1 MKKPQ
6 CILPW
11 TYLELLPIGIVHPC
25 CSNPIVLGD
34 IKKSSIDE
42 IWNSDN
48 MKKLRLRMLE
58 DDLPDTCWHCKFLEK
73 HGQVSLREKY
83 NEVLKD
89 SFETIEENTNSD
101 GSLKEVKIEAW
112 DFRLSNKC
120 NFKCRICQPM
130 LSSSINNNVIIN
142 CSENLNIPEFLDKQI
157 DNIQFM
163 EFAGG
168 ETLLMEEHYYV
179 LDRLIKAGKTD
190 ITIWYNTNMSTLN
203 YKGDSVL
210 NYWRKFNP
218 EKLKITASI
227 DEIDNRAEYLRKGT
241 VWQKVQE
248 NLITLS
254 KEKFNVDTNIVVS
267 AYNVFRLP
275 QIIDKLVEIGW
286 ISKKY
291 NYMNFELSLE
301 VSLHH
306 MFNLPRNFRL
316 EIKDK
321 LQSYINEFNLK
332 YGVDTSNLFS
342 TVMHELSASDE
353 HNPMPFLRYNFFE
366 DKERGESLLE
376 TIPELNCLPKFTIP
390 NIKIDYQ

>member
-11 TYLELLPIGIVHPC
+11 TYLELLPTGVVHPC

-58 DDLPDTCWHCKFLEK
+58 DGLPDTCWHCKFLEK
-73 HGQVSLREKY
+73 HGQVSLRKKY

-89 SFETIEENTNSD
+89 CFNSVEENTNSD
-101 GSLKEVKIEAW
+101 GSVNEVQIKAW

-130 LSSSINNNVIIN
+130 LSSSINNNNIIN
-142 CSENLNIPEFLDKQI
+142 CSEYLNLPKFLDDHI
-157 DNIQFM
+157 DNIEFM

-179 LDRLIKAGKTD
+179 LDRLIRAGKTD

-210 NYWRKFNP
+210 KYWRKFNP
-218 EKLKITASI
+218 QKLKITASI

-254 KEKFNVDTNIVVS
+254 KEKFKVDTNIVIS
-267 AYNVFRLP
+267 AYNVFRIP
-275 QIIDKLVEIGW
+275 EIIDKLVEIGW
-286 ISKKY
+286 ISKRY

-301 VSLHH
+301 TSLHH

-316 EIKDK
+316 DIKDK

-332 YGVDTSNLFS
+332 HGVDISNLFS
-342 TVMHELSASDE
+342 TVMHELSSSDE
-353 HNPMPFLRYNFFE
+353 NNPMPFLYYNFFE
-366 DKERGESLLE
+366 DRERGESLLK
-376 TIPELNCLPKFTIP
+376 TIPELNCLPKVSIP
-390 NIKIDYQ
+390 NIKINYQ